1 MPFEEGFLT
10 RWSRR
15 KVEHRSDSGPAD
27 SALSR
32 NPEPETNSAPASA
45 VEPAPDLD
53 CAALDLSSDF
63 SRFVRDGISNAVQTT
78 ALRRLWVTSPL
89 FSASDGLDV
98 YRGDYARASP
108 LGEVADI
115 ASRAVQI
122 AAAEQCAADRSGMS
136 ASPSEVASDAQEQTP
151 RTSEAKEPQSSD

>member
-1 MPFEEGFLT
+1 
-10 RWSRR
+10 
-15 KVEHRSDSGPAD
+15 
-27 SALSR
+27 
-32 NPEPETNSAPASA
+32 
-45 VEPAPDLD
+45 
-53 CAALDLSSDF
+53 
-63 SRFVRDGISNAVQTT
+63 VRDGISNAVQTT
-78 ALRRLWVTSPL
+78 ALRRLWVTSPV

-122 AAAEQCAADRSGMS
+122 AAAEQCAADRSSMS

>member
-15 KVEHRSDSGPAD
+15 KAEDRSAHGESTLQRDA
-27 SALSR
+27 A
-32 NPEPETNSAPASA
+32 PEMNFAQAGAT
-45 VEPAPDLD
+45 EPAPALD
-53 CAALDLSSDF
+53 CASLDLSSDF
-63 SRFVRDGISNAVQTT
+63 SRFVRDGISNAVQTA

-98 YRGDYARASP
+98 YRADYARASP
-108 LGEVADI
+108 LGEVPDI
-115 ASRAVQI
+115 ASRALQI

-136 ASPSEVASDAQEQTP
+136 APPSEGASDAQEQTS
-151 RTSEAKEPQSSD
+151 RTSEAQEPQSSD